1 MNLIKKKAALFI
13 CIAAAAMTGCSIM
26 EKQLLIVPADS
37 DTYSSVAE
45 DSGKFFNFLEKEI
58 KEISGEELTEQMLNA
73 ARELDNNIH
82 IDGKIDPEDVDKFTD
97 ITTFE
102 YPELFWVAGYNMSYN
117 DYEADI
123 ELDIIEGLSIE
134 EVGEMSKE
142 LDREVGII
150 VEAAQ
155 QLDSDYE
162 KALYVHDTIIDICEY
177 DSGNVGNNET
187 VHLWGTAY
195 GALVRH
201 KAICQGY
208 AEAYKL
214 IMDKLG
220 IECGIC
226 GGMASNESHA
236 WNYVKLDGE
245 YYWADLTWDDPIL
258 DGESGFLTHVYFM
271 FDDEL
276 LYKTRTID
284 EYGSL
289 LPECRSMD
297 MNYYV
302 QNGCYFDTYDFNA
315 IDEAAVNAVGD
326 DKLEF
331 MFADD
336 ETYEEARTAL
346 LENGDV
352 WQLSPINGV
361 YDTIYPIEYE
371 QMRVIAIGFEDS

>member
-1 MNLIKKKAALFI
+1 MKMIKRSAALLF
-13 CIAAAAMTGCSIM
+13 CITAMTMTGCAYL
-26 EKQLLIVPADS
+26 EELVGS
-37 DTYSSVAE
+37 DTDTDTIVTSEAE
-45 DSGKFFNFLEKEI
+45 ERMTFFQKEV
-58 KEISGEELTEQMLNA
+58 KKISAEELTEQMVSEA
-73 ARELDNNIH
+73 FEFKSSIH
-82 IDGKIDPEDVDKFTD
+82 IEGKIDPDDVDSFTSL
-97 ITTFE
+97 TSFE
-102 YPELFWVAGYNMSYN
+102 YPELFWIAGYNMSYN

-123 ELDIIEGLSIE
+123 ELDIIEGLSIDE
-134 EVGEMSKE
+134 IVEMSNE
-142 LDREVGII
+142 LDREAEII
-150 VEAAQ
+150 VEAAR

-162 KALYVHDTIIDICEY
+162 KALYVHDAIIEACEY
-177 DSGNVGNNET
+177 DSENVGNNET
-187 VHLWGTAY
+187 AHLWGTAY
-195 GALVRH
+195 GALVQH

-258 DGESGFLTHVYFM
+258 NGESGFLTHVYFM

-276 LYKTRTID
+276 LYKDRTID
-284 EYGSL
+284 EYVGL

-315 IDEAAVNAVGD
+315 LDEAAVNAVGD

-361 YDTIYPIEYE
+361 YDTLYPIEYE
-371 QMRVIAIGFEDS
+371 QMRVIAICFEK

>member
-1 MNLIKKKAALFI
+1 MKMIKKTAALLF
-13 CIAAAAMTGCSIM
+13 CIAAAAMTGC
-26 EKQLLIVPADS
+26 A
-37 DTYSSVAE
+37 
-45 DSGKFFNFLEKEI
+45 FLEELVDTDTAPEVTGEAEEHVTILKKEV
-58 KEISGEELTEQMLNA
+58 KEISGEELTEQMLKEAYEFNA
-73 ARELDNNIH
+73 AIH

-142 LDREVGII
+142 LDREVGLI

-177 DSGNVGNNET
+177 DSGNVGSNET

-195 GALVRH
+195 GALVQH

-214 IMDKLG
+214 ILDKLG
-220 IECGIC
+220 IECGLC

-245 YYWADLTWDDPIL
+245 YYWADLTWDDPFL
-258 DGESGFLTHVYFM
+258 NDEDGFLTHVYFM

-276 LYKTRTID
+276 LNRTRTIT
-284 EYGSL
+284 EYGDL

-302 QNGCYFDTYDFNA
+302 QNGCYFDAYDFNV
-315 IDEAAVNAVGD
+315 IDEAAVNTVED

-336 ETYEEARTAL
+336 EIYEEARTAL
-346 LENGDV
+346 IEDGEI
-352 WQLSPINGV
+352 WQLSPISGV
-361 YDTIYPIEYE
+361 YDTLYPIEHE
-371 QMRVIAIGFEDS
+371 NMRVIAIYFEDS